1 MFVFG
6 VLGHIDGISVFCF
19 CLCWVTVL
27 DSGLHFSEMYV
38 ASFLG

>member
-6 VLGHIDGISVFCF
+6 VLGHIDGISVF